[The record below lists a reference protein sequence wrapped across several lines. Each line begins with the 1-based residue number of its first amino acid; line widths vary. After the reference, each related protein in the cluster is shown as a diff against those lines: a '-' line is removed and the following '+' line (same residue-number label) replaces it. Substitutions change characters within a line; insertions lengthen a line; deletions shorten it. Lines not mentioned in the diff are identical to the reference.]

1 MSVVMVTG
9 SAGLIGSE
17 SVRQFARLGHDVIG
31 IDNDMRG
38 LFFGAGASTRETR
51 VALEHD
57 IPNYRH
63 YDIDIR
69 NREAV
74 FSLFSALGNNLA
86 AVIHTAAQPS
96 HDWAAR
102 DPIVDFEVNAVGT
115 LNLLE
120 ATRRTDAGTPFV
132 FTSTNKVYGDRPNA
146 IDLVEL
152 PTRWEVAHE
161 SQFASGIDETMS
173 IDASMHSVFG
183 ASKVAADVMVQEY
196 GRYFGMP
203 TVVFRGGTLTGVHHA
218 AAELHGFLAYLFNCT
233 RDRRPYTIFGYSG
246 KQVRDVIHASDVVN
260 AIEHFVRDPGPGYV
274 FNLGGGRISN
284 CSVLEA
290 ITLCEEFT
298 GRQLEVT
305 YVDEARRGDHKWWI
319 SDNSQFCARY
329 PAWRQRY
336 ELRDILE
343 EMAAAPRAHS

>member
-1 MSVVMVTG
+1 VSVVVVTG

-17 SVRQFARLGHDVIG
+17 TVRQFANLGHDVIG
-31 IDNDMRG
+31 IDNDLRS
-38 LFFGAGASTRETR
+38 LFFGSSASTRGTR
-51 VALEHD
+51 VALERE

-63 YDIDIR
+63 HDMDIR
-69 NREAV
+69 NRDAV
-74 FSLFSALGNNLA
+74 FSLFAGIKNNLA

-120 ATRRTDAGTPFV
+120 ATRRADAAVPFV

-173 IDASMHSVFG
+173 IDSSMHSVFG

-203 TVVFRGGTLTGVHHA
+203 TVVFRGGTLTGTHHA
-218 AAELHGFLAYLFNCT
+218 ATELHGFLAYLFNCT
-233 RDRRPYTIFGYSG
+233 RDRRPYTVFGYSG
-246 KQVRDVIHASDVVN
+246 KQVRDVIHATDVVS
-260 AIEHFVRDPGPGYV
+260 AIQHFVKDPGPGYV
-274 FNLGGGRISN
+274 FNLGGGRFSN

-298 GRQLEVT
+298 GHRLNAT

-319 SDNSQFCARY
+319 SNNSQFCLRY

-336 ELRDILE
+336 GLHDILE
-343 EMAAAPRAHS
+343 EMAAAPRARA